1 MGLLKAFCKHLCP
14 SETCP
19 YKQELLGQSKKEPT
33 PPYLPPPK
41 KGGINESHDKTELG
55 WSFDDI
61 VKRAFLMLDKRY
73 ENMLTENNQSISI
86 KIEYNLDKDDDESGW
101 SSRKELQIYRYYD
114 SGMSACEIF
123 KSNDDEEDLEKRWKE
138 LVHKLNYFDNTYREE
153 Y

>member
-1 MGLLKAFCKHLCP
+1 
-14 SETCP
+14 
-19 YKQELLGQSKKEPT
+19 
-33 PPYLPPPK
+33 
-41 KGGINESHDKTELG
+41 
-55 WSFDDI
+55 
-61 VKRAFLMLDKRY
+61 MLDKRY

-86 KIEYNLDKDDDESGW
+86 KIEYNLDKDDNGSGW